1 MGSQASHEP
10 LLRPTMPEL
19 DSIRGLAILGVLF
32 YHGFFWAR
40 DVSQFPRFERL
51 FLRLMSPGEF
61 GVSLFF
67 VLSGFLI
74 TGLLI
79 DSRDRPDYLRRF
91 YIRRALRILPAYYGI
106 LVILAALGVISH
118 GFLLISLVYCSN
130 LAPLFGIRWSYG
142 VLWSLSVEEHFYLA
156 WPALVRR
163 VSNWGIVAV
172 ASGIVLVSP
181 VFRLVCF
188 YHSPGAR
195 MGDSNCSL
203 YTWNMAD
210 GLASGAII
218 AVLVRETHG
227 SREALRKICL
237 AVAAMATALAAA
249 GLPFGLATRMTP
261 TGAALQFS
269 LANLS
274 FTVLL
279 CSFLLLGTS
288 QWKWLVTPRPM
299 RFFGDISYGL
309 YLIHL
314 LGFWAFDA
322 VLSYTHPSLLASFG
336 PFEYVWFRFLCGA
349 TLAVVAAY
357 LSRWYF
363 EEPFLRL
370 KSRLTPSRATSAA
383 A

>member
-130 LAPLFGIRWSYG
+130 LAPLFGIR
-142 VLWSLSVEEHFYLA
+142 
-156 WPALVRR
+156 
-163 VSNWGIVAV
+163 
-172 ASGIVLVSP
+172 
-181 VFRLVCF
+181 
-188 YHSPGAR
+188 
-195 MGDSNCSL
+195 
-203 YTWNMAD
+203 
-210 GLASGAII
+210 
-218 AVLVRETHG
+218 
-227 SREALRKICL
+227 
-237 AVAAMATALAAA
+237 
-249 GLPFGLATRMTP
+249 
-261 TGAALQFS
+261 
-269 LANLS
+269 
-274 FTVLL
+274 
-279 CSFLLLGTS
+279 
-288 QWKWLVTPRPM
+288 
-299 RFFGDISYGL
+299 
-309 YLIHL
+309 
-314 LGFWAFDA
+314 
-322 VLSYTHPSLLASFG
+322 
-336 PFEYVWFRFLCGA
+336 
-349 TLAVVAAY
+349 
-357 LSRWYF
+357 
-363 EEPFLRL
+363 
-370 KSRLTPSRATSAA
+370 
-383 A
+383 